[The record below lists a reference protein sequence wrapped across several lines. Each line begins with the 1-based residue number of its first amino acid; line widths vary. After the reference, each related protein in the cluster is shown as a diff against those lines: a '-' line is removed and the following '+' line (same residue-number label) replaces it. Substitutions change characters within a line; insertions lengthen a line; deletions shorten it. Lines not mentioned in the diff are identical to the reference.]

1 MFLLFSAYIIFLP
14 SITGF
19 FKLFSP
25 SNIKSGSI
33 LNGFFKVYLK
43 YVSQGCIQRNWL
55 FATNSDFLIPIF
67 GFQRRKPLKFQTMT
81 FDRSKN
87 ISLKYQRFTTL
98 ASKDIGIRKSEF
110 VAKSQFLIVR
120 DPTFS
125 YNLGWI
131 SSTANLFLSLQTTNW
146 VDHSNAKEKN

>member
-1 MFLLFSAYIIFLP
+1 MFLLFSAYIIFFP

-55 FATNSDFLIPIF
+55 FATNSDFLIPISLEANVVNLWYF
-67 GFQRRKPLKFQTMT
+67 KLIFFDLSKVIVWNFKGLRRWNPK
-81 FDRSKN
+81 
-87 ISLKYQRFTTL
+87 
-98 ASKDIGIRKSEF
+98 IGIRKSEF